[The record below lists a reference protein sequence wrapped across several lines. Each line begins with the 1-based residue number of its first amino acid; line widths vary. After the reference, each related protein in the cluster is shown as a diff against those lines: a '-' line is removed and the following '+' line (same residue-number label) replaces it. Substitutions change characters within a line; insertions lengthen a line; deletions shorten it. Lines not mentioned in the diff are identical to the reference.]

1 MKVLI
6 TGVNGFIGNAVYKQL
21 TDTNNIQV
29 IGSVRSLLK
38 EQKNLNQFIEIG
50 DISTNTDWSKAVI
63 GVNTIIHTAARVH
76 IMNDTNVDP
85 LTEFRRI
92 NVQGTLNLAL
102 QAIAAGVTRFI
113 FISSVKVNG
122 ESTNANQPFLPEDAA
137 SPLDPYG
144 MSKMEAEQGLF
155 EIAARTGLEVVI
167 IRPPLVYGSG
177 VKANFASL
185 MRAVE
190 LRWVLPLGAIHN
202 KRSLVALDNLVD
214 FIITCTH
221 HPQAAGQVFLVSDG
235 HDLSTTELVRGLA
248 KAADVPARLIPIPTW
263 MLRRVAS
270 MIGKGNAANRL
281 CDNLQID
288 ISKSK
293 HLLGWAPPISIDEG
307 LLRAVKGIQHS

>member
-6 TGVNGFIGNAVYKQL
+6 TGVNGFVGYAVYKQL
-21 TDTNNIQV
+21 TATNKIQV
-29 IGSVRSLLK
+29 VGTVRCLPK
-38 EQKNLNQFIEIG
+38 ELKNLNQFIDIG

-63 GVNTIIHTAARVH
+63 DVSTVIHTAARVH
-76 IMNDTNVDP
+76 IMNDTNADP

-92 NVQGTLNLAL
+92 NVQGTLNLAR
-102 QAIAAGVTRFI
+102 QAIAAGVKRFI

-122 ESTNANQPFLPEDAA
+122 ESTAANLPFSAEDAA
-137 SPLDPYG
+137 TPLDPYG
-144 MSKMEAEQGLF
+144 VSKMEAEQGLF
-155 EIAARTGLEVVI
+155 ELATRTGLEVVI
-167 IRPPLVYGSG
+167 IRPPLIYGAG

-185 MRAVE
+185 MKAVE
-190 LRWVLPLGAIHN
+190 RKWVLPLGAIHN

-214 FIITCTH
+214 FIITCTK

-248 KAADVPARLIPIPTW
+248 KAAGVPARLIPIPTW
-263 MLRRVAS
+263 MLRRAAS
-270 MIGKGNAANRL
+270 MIGKGNTVNRL

-293 HLLGWAPPISIDEG
+293 QLLGWTPPISLDEG
-307 LLRAVKGIQHS
+307 LLRAVRGIQHT